1 MIIKQKYW
9 HAERKICV
17 VSLFANAQKHPK
29 QLYKHCFFVHIKY
42 TLTILTKGIGL
53 FAEYSVQR
61 YLLNTTFAAPF
72 RPRSSMDRIG
82 VS

>member
-1 MIIKQKYW
+1 MLSVKFVLFHFLQMHKEKQINLM
-9 HAERKICV
+9 RI
-17 VSLFANAQKHPK
+17 N
-29 QLYKHCFFVHIKY
+29 CFIHIKH